1 MDERYLRTIS
11 LLGEEAFLKL
21 KTSHVAVFGIGGVG
35 GHLVEALAR
44 SGVGTLS
51 LFDMDDVSISNIN
64 RQAVAYISTLGAA
77 KVDVMKEKIL
87 DIDPSIK
94 VHAHKLFYLPETAD
108 EVDLSA
114 FDYIGDAIDNISAKL
129 ELITRA
135 KKNHTPIIS
144 AMSAGNKLDATRF
157 EVSDI
162 KNTSVC
168 PIARI
173 MRKELKSRGIDEL
186 KVVYSKEPPV
196 ISSREVAS
204 VAFVPSVMGLI
215 MAGEIVRDITG
226 K

>member
-64 RQAVAYISTLGAA
+64 RQAVAYISTLGVA

-108 EVDLSA
+108 DVDLSA

-173 MRKELKSRGIDEL
+173 MRKELKSRDIDEL